1 MRWVVI
7 ALHRPP
13 GRPVQSDINPRASFP
28 NNADTPQKSIRGQW
42 SAIVKIAQSP
52 GARHCSSQFSAIA
65 NLADKLVSGISG
77 TSCRQSECQAVP
89 RHQSQYGE
97 FVPDTSLWCPPIGSV
112 FGFMPPLLVYCLCP
126 AWGTVQRQRRD
137 SPYLSGLRCRLR
149 NHLAECCCAGQ
160 ECPNAR
166 LKWNGSNNEIRAQ
179 CGNGLPDTG
188 RLFGAGGFRYA
199 LGYRISRRS

>member
-1 MRWVVI
+1 MTV
-7 ALHRPP
+7 
-13 GRPVQSDINPRASFP
+13 PRAACTSHCAAAP
-28 NNADTPQKSIRGQW
+28 
-42 SAIVKIAQSP
+42 SP
-52 GARHCSSQFSAIA
+52 DRAPPA
-65 NLADKLVSGISG
+65 
-77 TSCRQSECQAVP
+77 CQAVP
-89 RHQSQYGE
+89 PHQSQYGE

-166 LKWNGSNNEIRAQ
+166 LKWNGSKNEIPAQ
-179 CGNGLPDTG
+179 CRNGQSHSSVSFSPL
-188 RLFGAGGFRYA
+188 
-199 LGYRISRRS
+199 RIESSAATSPPPVRPAPLRAAHYPVAATLVPYRRSTSPARSSSAAW